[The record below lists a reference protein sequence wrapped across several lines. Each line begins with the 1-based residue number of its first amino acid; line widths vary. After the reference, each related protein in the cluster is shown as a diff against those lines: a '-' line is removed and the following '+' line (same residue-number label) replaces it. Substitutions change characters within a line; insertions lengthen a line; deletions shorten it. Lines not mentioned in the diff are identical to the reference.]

1 MLGAEEND
9 GFVQYAEAALSV
21 AARLDPPPTLQFLHF
36 PVVNFD
42 VPPYK
47 TLVETVG
54 TLSEICMAVRLA
66 DLHLPVQLAFVE
78 GATEGGWG
86 VRPGR

>member
-9 GFVQYAEAALSV
+9 GFVQYAEPALSV
-21 AARLDPPPTLQFLHF
+21 AARLDPPPTLQLLHF
-36 PVVNFD
+36 PVVDFD

-54 TLSEICMAVRLA
+54 TVE
-66 DLHLPVQLAFVE
+66 DLPG
-78 GATEGGWG
+78 GASG
-86 VRPGR
+86 